1 MALLCH
7 LILLL
12 LATSALGLELLDEP
26 EESMEELEQR
36 LATDIANTA
45 ILIGHEVHKP
55 WHLNRGERKR
65 WESHHQRVAND
76 PAGFLLRA
84 SRAPRGAANIDWA
97 HSILDFIHI
106 PKVSRRER
114 TTAQSVPHKL
124 LSHSVLVVN
133 ICLPPTRVIVSPATP
148 SCLL

>member
-1 MALLCH
+1 MPKALLCH

-12 LATSALGLELLDEP
+12 LPTSAVGLELLDEP

-114 TTAQSVPHKL
+114 TAAQSVPQ
-124 LSHSVLVVN
+124 
-133 ICLPPTRVIVSPATP
+133 TA
-148 SCLL
+148 